1 MFIFVTMQFTGKLT
15 KITPEILVGEK
26 QTPKVTFVVEEVGEM
41 EDYKRNSM
49 AIDILGE
56 KTSMIK
62 EYKVG
67 DVVKVSINFRYSEY
81 NDRLYNRINARRIES
96 ADGSQSSSSSTSVAD
111 GGDDLPF

>member
-1 MFIFVTMQFTGKLT
+1 MQFTGKLA

-26 QTPKVTFVVEEVGEM
+26 QVPKITFVVEEVGEM

-56 KTSMIK
+56 RTAMIK
-62 EYKVG
+62 EFKEW
-67 DVVKVSINFRYSEY
+67 DVVKVSINFKHSEY
-81 NDRLYNRINARRIES
+81 NDRLYNRINARRIEA
-96 ADGSQSSSSSTSVAD
+96 ADGSEAESSSAPVAD

>member
-1 MFIFVTMQFTGKLT
+1 MQFTGKLA

-26 QTPKVTFVVEEVGEM
+26 QTPKITFVVEEVGEM

-56 KTSMIK
+56 KTAMIK
-62 EYKVG
+62 EYKEG
-67 DVVKVSINFRYSEY
+67 DVVKVSINFKHSEY
-81 NDRLYNRINARRIES
+81 NDRLYNRINARRIEP
-96 ADGSQSSSSSTSVAD
+96 ADGAESGGDAPVAD

>member
-1 MFIFVTMQFTGKLT
+1 MQFTGKLT

-26 QTPKVTFVVEEVGEM
+26 QVPKITFVVEEVWEM

-56 KTSMIK
+56 KTAMIK
-62 EYKVG
+62 EYKEW
-67 DVVKVSINFRYSEY
+67 DVVKVSVNFKHSEY
-81 NDRLYNRINARRIES
+81 NDRLYNRINARRIEP
-96 ADGSQSSSSSTSVAD
+96 ADGSESMAQAPAAD